1 MNFYNPQILKNNPKI
16 YQIYPLIYIIST
28 NYNKSFDGVNYEKTI
43 LIINHINFI
52 NGRGQF
58 IQL

>member
-1 MNFYNPQILKNNPKI
+1 MNFYSPQILKNNPKNI
-16 YQIYPLIYIIST
+16 SNISINIIIST

>member
-1 MNFYNPQILKNNPKI
+1 MNFYNPQILKNN
-16 YQIYPLIYIIST
+16 LIST

>member
-1 MNFYNPQILKNNPKI
+1 M
-16 YQIYPLIYIIST
+16 IIST